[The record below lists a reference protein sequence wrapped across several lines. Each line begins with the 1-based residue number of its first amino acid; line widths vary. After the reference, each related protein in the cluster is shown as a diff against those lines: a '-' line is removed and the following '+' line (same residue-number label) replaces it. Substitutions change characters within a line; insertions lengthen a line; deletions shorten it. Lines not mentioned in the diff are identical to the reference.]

1 MASKSKATS
10 DPKPAAKTTKAAE
23 TKASKTTAKSKA
35 TKAPAAKAAKD
46 AKAPAPKL
54 KLMTKEQLVGHF
66 ATKFN
71 VTRKNAQE
79 MLDELSN
86 LIVTEIK
93 NSGGFVLPNVGK
105 FLKAIRSERMGI
117 NPQNRQKK
125 LIPAK
130 TVVKFRV
137 AKACLDGV
145 TN

>member
-1 MASKSKATS
+1 MASK
-10 DPKPAAKTTKAAE
+10 KTTDTKAA
-23 TKASKTTAKSKA
+23 AKPAA
-35 TKAPAAKAAKD
+35 TKAPAKKAA
-46 AKAPAPKL
+46 ATKAPATKAKKEKAPAAKL

-66 ATKFN
+66 ASKFH
-71 VTRKNAQE
+71 VTRKVAQE

-86 LIVTEIK
+86 LIVAEIK
-93 NSGGFVLPNVGK
+93 GNGGFVLPNVGK
-105 FLKAIRSERMGI
+105 FLKSSRAERMGI
-117 NPQNRQKK
+117 NPQTKEKK

>member
-1 MASKSKATS
+1 MEKKSMASKKTATDSKAAA
-10 DPKPAAKTTKAAE
+10 KPA
-23 TKASKTTAKSKA
+23 A
-35 TKAPAAKAAKD
+35 TKAPAKKVAAT
-46 AKAPAPKL
+46 KAPAVKAKKDKAATTKL

-66 ATKFN
+66 ANKFH
-71 VTRKNAQE
+71 VTRKVAQE
-79 MLDELSN
+79 MLDELSS

-93 NSGGFVLPNVGK
+93 GNGGFVLPNVGK
-105 FLKAIRSERMGI
+105 FLKSSRAERMGI
-117 NPQNRQKK
+117 NPQTKEKK

>member
-1 MASKSKATS
+1 MASKKATDSKA
-10 DPKPAAKTTKAAE
+10 PAKAA
-23 TKASKTTAKSKA
+23 ASKAPAKKAAA
-35 TKAPAAKAAKD
+35 TKAPAVKAKKEKVA
-46 AKAPAPKL
+46 APKL

-66 ATKFN
+66 AGKFH
-71 VTRKNAQE
+71 VTRKVAQE

-86 LIVTEIK
+86 LIVAEIK
-93 NSGGFVLPNVGK
+93 DNGGFVLPNVGK
-105 FLKAIRSERMGI
+105 FLKSSRAERMGI
-117 NPQNRQKK
+117 NPQTKEKK